1 MFLARPVPGARR
13 RSTGSL
19 RMSHDPMQP
28 TMNEKRIVIV
38 GRPNVG
44 KSTLFNRL
52 AHSRVSITDP
62 TPGVTRDTVEALGSV
77 GGLSARLVDTG
88 GYTLGDEGFDPLVRE
103 RSIEAA
109 READV
114 ILFIL
119 DVTDLTAEDEEF
131 AETLRPMSERTVLV
145 VNKVDSEKREL
156 LLGDFY
162 ALGFSELVS
171 VSAAHGLGVDDLE
184 EAIERVLRRTS
195 QDGTF
200 APDNR
205 GKEVGDDRGP
215 EENGRGEEIRVA
227 ILGKP
232 NTGKSTLANRLLGR
246 ERSITSEIAGTT
258 RDVVGGELEWR
269 GTRIEVLDT
278 AGIRRKRSVEEA
290 VEYYSVNRAVQAA
303 EACDVAV
310 LVVDARDGL
319 TEQDKKIAQIVVR
332 RGKAIVIALNKW
344 DLMEDIPNL
353 FQAVRDRMSFVFPV
367 LSYAPVV
374 AVSATEG
381 EGVEELLRK
390 TRLAFR
396 ESIRRIDTGELNRK
410 LEAWVERTPPPVIGR
425 GRLKLRYMTQV
436 STRPPT
442 FVLFANRDR
451 GVPESYLGY
460 IRNSIRA
467 DLGFGHVPIRLEL
480 RSSRSK

>member
-1 MFLARPVPGARR
+1 
-13 RSTGSL
+13 
-19 RMSHDPMQP
+19 
-28 TMNEKRIVIV
+28 MNEKRIVIV

-62 TPGVTRDTVEALGSV
+62 TPGVTRDIVEAPGSV
-77 GGLSARLVDTG
+77 GGRTATLVDTG
-88 GYTLGDEGFDPLVRE
+88 GYTLGEEGFDPLVRE
-103 RSIEAA
+103 RSLEAA
-109 READV
+109 LEADV
-114 ILFIL
+114 ILFVL

-131 AETLRPMSERTVLV
+131 ADTLRPLSDRTVIV
-145 VNKVDSEKREL
+145 VNKVDSAKREL

-162 ALGFSELVS
+162 GLGFSELVS
-171 VSAAHGLGVDDLE
+171 ISAAHGLGVEDLD
-184 EAIERVLRRTS
+184 EAIERVLSRTS
-195 QDGTF
+195 PDS
-200 APDNR
+200 APDTDESVELGGSR
-205 GKEVGDDRGP
+205 R
-215 EENGRGEEIRVA
+215 EEIRIAV
-227 ILGKP
+227 LGKP
-232 NTGKSTLANRLLGR
+232 NTGKSTLANRILGR

-258 RDVVGGELEWR
+258 RDVVGGEVEWG
-269 GTRIEVLDT
+269 GTHLEVLDT

-310 LVVDARDGL
+310 LVVDAREGL

-344 DLMEDIPNL
+344 DLMDDIPNL
-353 FQAVRDRMSFVFPV
+353 FHAVRDRMSFVFPV
-367 LSYAPVV
+367 LRYAPVV

-381 EGVEELLRK
+381 DGIEELLNNV
-390 TRLAFR
+390 RLAFC

-410 LEAWVERTPPPVIGR
+410 LEEWVQRTPPPVIGR
-425 GRLKLRYMTQV
+425 GRLKFRYMTQV

-451 GVPESYLGY
+451 GIPDSYLGY
-460 IRNSIRA
+460 IRNSIR
-467 DLGFGHVPIRLEL
+467 DELGFGHVPIRLEL
-480 RSSRSK
+480 RSSRSR